1 MYENYRDFH
10 IGRFP
15 SVAVELIVPLVTA
28 HAPGLLALQALHLL
42 PQLLDR
48 PGLGGDRLRLPG
60 DHYVPGGAGRAVRGR
75 LWQIG
80 HKPP

>member
-60 DHYVPGGAGRAVRGR
+60 DHCVPGGARVAFRYAWR
-75 LWQIG
+75 QMG